1 MGELQEKN
9 IRGKY
14 LDRIGCR
21 TALRPARTNA
31 RHGSFQVS
39 FGLTSLS
46 VLRFLP
52 GLIPISLGLPY
63 RPHPLRF
70 SVSITYQKKKEKS
83 SCHEGQLLKS
93 VNCLVVNKFFY
104 ILFVGIRA
112 YFVTLIC
119 CNTQSN
125 QEQLSCND
133 NGKNDANGFPYFA
146 AAVIFHN
153 QLLINS
159 G

>member
-1 MGELQEKN
+1 MRGVMGCLGFMTDAPFTWVFVVGFDRFIIAYAIFPVNPTKFHKKTRAKYTKTGSAFQWRTSVFAKDVSRKKQETRP
-9 IRGKY
+9 RGEPR
-14 LDRIGCR
+14 LGCSV
-21 TALRPARTNA
+21 NWN
-31 RHGSFQVS
+31 
-39 FGLTSLS
+39 LS
-46 VLRFLP
+46 
-52 GLIPISLGLPY
+52 
-63 RPHPLRF
+63 
-70 SVSITYQKKKEKS
+70 
-83 SCHEGQLLKS
+83 
-93 VNCLVVNKFFY
+93 NCLVVNKFFY

>member
-1 MGELQEKN
+1 MDTLKSRN
-9 IRGKY
+9 RVSPVAAHT
-14 LDRIGCR
+14 DF
-21 TALRPARTNA
+21 ALRWLQ
-31 RHGSFQVS
+31 GISS
-39 FGLTSLS
+39 GLRLNT
-46 VLRFLP
+46 VRCM
-52 GLIPISLGLPY
+52 PY

-104 ILFVGIRA
+104 TLFVGIRA

-119 CNTQSN
+119 CNAQSN
-125 QEQLSCND
+125 QEQLSCDD

-146 AAVIFHN
+146 ATVIFHN